1 MYTSLVLSGNSTNAM
16 VSLGALQYLSDN
28 NMIHGIKKYFGTSSG
43 TILSLLLIVGYKPIE
58 LLTFICTEKVYKKMG
73 GLNLTNIF
81 LTGKPLMSFEP
92 IKEALELLI
101 VEKLGYTPTMRDL
114 KEHFDV
120 EFTVTT
126 YNLTDDK
133 REYINHKTHPD
144 LSVISAIRMSSSY
157 PLLFEPYCCDGKLYL
172 DGGIVDNF
180 PIERTDPN
188 EKSLGVITL
197 NPQKKYS
204 HELNNIDFALK
215 LLQIFIQ
222 TVTIDKIKRT
232 KNCDIIVLDTHS
244 AFFNFD
250 STNNEIIAM
259 FDKGYALCR
268 QVVEEGTTPSF
279 LMLEP
284 DLE

>member
-1 MYTSLVLSGNSTNAM
+1 M
-16 VSLGALQYLSDN
+16 VSLGALQYLSDHK
-28 NMIHGIKKYFGTSSG
+28 MLDGIKRFFGTSSG

-58 LLTFICTEKVYKKMG
+58 LLVFICTEKVYKKMG

-81 LTGKPLMSFEP
+81 MTGKPLMSFEP
-92 IKEALELLI
+92 IKDALELLV
-101 VEKLGYTPTMRDL
+101 VEKIGFTPTMRQL
-114 KEHFDV
+114 KDMFDV
-120 EFTVTT
+120 DFTVTT
-126 YNLTDDK
+126 YNLSDDT
-133 REYINHKTHPD
+133 REYINHETHPD

-180 PIERTDPN
+180 PIERTDPK

-222 TVTIDKIKRT
+222 TVTIDKIKRV
-232 KNCDIIVLDTHS
+232 KNCDIVVLDTQS
-244 AFFNFD
+244 VFFNFD
-250 STNNEIIAM
+250 SSNNEIIAM

-268 QVVEEGTTPSF
+268 ERVEQGLGP
-279 LMLEP
+279 L
-284 DLE
+284 